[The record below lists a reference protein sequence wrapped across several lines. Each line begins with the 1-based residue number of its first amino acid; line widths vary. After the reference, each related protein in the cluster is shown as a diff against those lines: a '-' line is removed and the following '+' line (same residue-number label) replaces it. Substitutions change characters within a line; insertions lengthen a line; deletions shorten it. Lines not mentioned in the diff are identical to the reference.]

1 MQVQTTSRTV
11 ACNWRLLSP
20 DVWCRGRLQG
30 FALGL
35 LRGAELLLV
44 PPSDVQCKRDIM
56 YTQHLFG
63 VFPLAFFPLF
73 FSYETCMHGF
83 HISIARPA
91 MGIMTV
97 SPKGS
102 VLLRNTKNA
111 VSALFF

>member
-1 MQVQTTSRTV
+1 MSGAEV
-11 ACNWRLLSP
+11 
-20 DVWCRGRLQG
+20 GRLQG

-35 LRGAELLLV
+35 LRGAGLLLV
-44 PPSDVQCKRDIM
+44 PLLTCNAKGTSCIRSV
-56 YTQHLFG
+56 YLEFFLWLF
-63 VFPLAFFPLF
+63 FLS

>member
-1 MQVQTTSRTV
+1 MQVQTTSRTA

-20 DVWCRGRLQG
+20 DVWCRGRSSAG
-30 FALGL
+30 FCPWFTE
-35 LRGAELLLV
+35 GAGLLLV

-56 YTQHLFG
+56 YMQRLFG
-63 VFPLAFFPLF
+63 VFPLAFFLS